1 MHHDVID
8 NSPLGWGRIWIA
20 TILGTLLCVA
30 TVAWFNA
37 LQGADGNALPA
48 ALIAAPALFLLAIA
62 VRRVLV
68 ARRLRAIAASSDD
81 LTGLLTR
88 QAFVTAADA
97 YLVALRASGRP
108 TEGTLLVIDVDNLK
122 AINDAFDHETGDEVL
137 RMIAETIRA
146 TIRNTDLAGRI
157 SGEEFAILLPGT
169 TPATSEL
176 VAERIRRAVSEARFA
191 PEDAPVPLSV
201 TIGGASFHEGA
212 GFADLVRVAD
222 RQLYA
227 AKQNGRNRV
236 SVSPVEPVIPRIAA

>member
-1 MHHDVID
+1 MHHDVT
-8 NSPLGWGRIWIA
+8 PLSWGRIWIA
-20 TILGTLLCVA
+20 TILGTALCVV

-37 LQGADGNALPA
+37 QQGADGNAMPA

-68 ARRLRAIAASSDD
+68 ARRQRAISASSDG

-88 QAFVTAADA
+88 QAFVAAADA

-108 TEGTLLVIDVDNLK
+108 SEGTLLVVDVDNLK

-137 RMIAETIRA
+137 RLIAETIHA
-146 TIRNTDLAGRI
+146 TVRTTDLIGRI
-157 SGEEFAILLPGT
+157 GGDEFGILLPGT
-169 TPATSEL
+169 TPLTSEL

-201 TIGGASFHEGA
+201 TLGGASFREGA

-222 RQLYA
+222 GQLYA

-236 SVSPVEPVIPRIAA
+236 SVSPVEVVPARVAA